1 MAKVNNIV
9 INYDTIFG
17 TSITFT
23 NATGVSLNQSS
34 YQKAIKKANSKSL
47 RPRKSEKKIVI

>member
-1 MAKVNNIV
+1 VAKVNNIV

-47 RPRKSEKKIVI
+47 RPRKSGKK

>member
-34 YQKAIKKANSKSL
+34 YQKAIKRLIVKVYAQENQ
-47 RPRKSEKKIVI
+47 EKIVI